1 MRGYN
6 RNGYKVPANSGIARW
21 RGVGEDR
28 LEFLLVSHFFRENL
42 EETVLGAWSVM
53 ADSPRLHGRAPG
65 LHTTAL
71 INSSP
76 MCKDLC
82 SSPRLCVQ
90 LLRSCVKESGVWD
103 LRLDKGDLFT

>member
-1 MRGYN
+1 MQLEWVQSQQTQAEPDE
-6 RNGYKVPANSGIARW
+6 K
-21 RGVGEDR
+21 VGEDR
-28 LEFLLVSHFFRENL
+28 LEFLLISSFFRESL

-53 ADSPRLHGRAPG
+53 ADSPSLHGRVPG

-90 LLRSCVKESGVWD
+90 LLKA
-103 LRLDKGDLFT
+103 LFQ